1 MNPSANGWI
10 KKHLPYFL
18 VFLEGHTYDEESMYT
33 QLRTQG
39 FIYGA
44 SVFTLFDEES
54 EQLKWTE
61 EEKTKVNLFDALAF
75 TYFDTIEDGTQ
86 KDCIK
91 TIVGFYN
98 LIEKKQSG
106 FHIQIGKDSA
116 YDQLEKIIQR
126 RIQTNEPLLKKNFSH
141 IITNALLF
149 VDVLAF
155 DHYLLSDGDPFE
167 YGKALEGI
175 LINAI
180 WIALQQKELKEK
192 YDELLIKLFE
202 SSIHYNVDIINEAK
216 TIRELD
222 ITIFDHELSR
232 RYILDLAALAVWDDD
247 QLDKTEFIFLNDLG
261 KHLNLTTFDIQSTT
275 DFVHEF
281 ITEHRSEIAYLN
293 YSNPVKHFYIQTSKT
308 VSTLILRNKNRLIK
322 EIVQSK
328 DLVLLLGQSTIR
340 DLEEDEKLVVKKQLI
355 DICKSIPSL
364 AIFLLPGGG
373 ILLPLLTKFIPQLL
387 PSAFNENRLDKNGK

>member
-10 KKHLPYFL
+10 RKHLPYFL
-18 VFLEGHTYDEESMYT
+18 EFLDEHPYDEGSMYA

-44 SVFTLFDEES
+44 SVTTLFDEAS

-61 EEKTKVNLFDALAF
+61 EEKTKINLFDALAF

-86 KDCIK
+86 KDCIE
-91 TIVGFYN
+91 TIVRFYD
-98 LIEKKQSG
+98 LIDKKQSG
-106 FHIQIGKDSA
+106 FHIQIGKESP

-149 VDVLAF
+149 VDILAF
-155 DHYLLSDGDPFE
+155 DHYILSDGDPFT
-167 YGKALEGI
+167 YGKALEGT
-175 LINAI
+175 LINTI
-180 WIALQQKELKEK
+180 WIGLRQKELKEK

-202 SSIHYNVDIINEAK
+202 SSIHYNTDIINEAK
-216 TIRELD
+216 TIQALD
-222 ITIFDHELSR
+222 IDQFDHELSR
-232 RYILDLAALAVWDDD
+232 KYILDLAALAVWGDE
-247 QLDKTEFIFLNDLG
+247 QLDKEEFIYLNDLG
-261 KHLNLTTFDIQSTT
+261 KHLSLTASDIQMAT
-275 DFVHEF
+275 DYVHEF
-281 ITEHRSEIAYLN
+281 ITSHRSEIAYLN
-293 YSNPVKHFYIQTSKT
+293 YSNPVKHFYLQTSKT
-308 VSTLILRNKNRLIK
+308 VSTLILRNKNRLIQ
-322 EIVQSK
+322 EIGQSK
-328 DLVLLLGQSTIR
+328 DLVVLLGQSTIR
-340 DLEEDEKLVVKKQLI
+340 DLDDAEKLVVKNQLI